1 VSAPSQR
8 DAQDVDPVKDLTTS
22 TFRIAK
28 PADVLELVAT
38 GVHRAIV
45 LADQIDPRFFDLS
58 SGFAGELVQKCLNYG
73 LRIAV
78 VDRLGSERSMHFRQF
93 AGESNRHGR
102 FIVTDSTED
111 ALKRLSAQ
119 KH

>member
-1 VSAPSQR
+1 MT
-8 DAQDVDPVKDLTTS
+8 DLTS
-22 TFRIAK
+22 SAFRIGR

-38 GVHRAIV
+38 GVDRAII

-58 SGFAGELVQKCLNYG
+58 SGFAGELVQKCMNYG

-78 VDRLGSERSMHFRQF
+78 VDSRGSERSTHFRQF

-111 ALKRLSAQ
+111 ALSRLSA
-119 KH
+119 